1 MTNETNVA
9 ILACKKAGAA
19 EVFVADSHWASK
31 NLLKDKLH
39 TKFAEVVPRD
49 ESMMMLSGVKGC
61 DVVIFLGYHGK
72 AGGDNFLSHTLSG
85 EWIAKVTVND
95 VEVSEGTLNAAVAR
109 ELGAKLVL
117 VSGTDAGVE
126 EVIQDV
132 PTVHSIVATKSDGEW
147 TGIPVS

>member
-1 MTNETNVA
+1 MGV
-9 ILACKKAGAA
+9 GGQ
-19 EVFVADSHWASK
+19 
-31 NLLKDKLH
+31 
-39 TKFAEVVPRD
+39 
-49 ESMMMLSGVKGC
+49 SGG